1 MTLIASRLTTMP
13 IDTWDPR
20 QYDKFQRER
29 ERPFYDLLGLVRPA
43 LGMRVVDLGCGTGK
57 LTRVAH
63 QQLHALETTGIDRSG
78 SMLTEIR
85 SGVLPA
91 GLRFEIGTIE
101 GFVAQQTAAR
111 AVPGSAACD
120 LILSNAAFHWVEDHE
135 ALLHGLAAALP
146 PSGQLAF
153 QVPAQHDELSHRI
166 ADELTEVEPFK
177 TAFGGWR
184 RPQPVLTPEAYAR
197 LLYRCGFED
206 PNVRLI
212 VYCHVLAS
220 RDHVVEWMKGTLL
233 TEFERH
239 LPAGSDLFTPFVE
252 EYRRRLIGRLD
263 ASQPFFF
270 PFKRILCW
278 GQKAA

>member
-1 MTLIASRLTTMP
+1 MP

-29 ERPFYDLLGLVRPA
+29 EQPFYDLLGLVQPA
-43 LGMRVVDLGCGTGK
+43 PRMRVVDLGCGTGK

-63 QQLHALETTGIDRSG
+63 ERLQALETTGIDRSG

-85 SGVLPA
+85 ASALPS
-91 GLRFEIGTIE
+91 GLRFEVGTIE
-101 GFVAQQTAAR
+101 DFVAR
-111 AVPGSAACD
+111 PPGAPGHYD
-120 LILSNAAFHWVEDHE
+120 LILSNAAFHWIEDHE
-135 ALLHGLAAALP
+135 ALLHGLAAALA

-153 QVPAQHDELSHRI
+153 QVPAQHDEPSHVI
-166 ADELTEVEPFK
+166 ADELTGVEPFR
-177 TAFGGWR
+177 TAFGGWH
-184 RPQPVLTPEAYAR
+184 RPQPVLPPEAYAR
-197 LLYRCGFED
+197 LLYRCGFVD

-212 VYCHVLAS
+212 VYPHILAS
-220 RDHVVEWMKGTLL
+220 RDQVVEWMKGTLL

-239 LPAGSDLFTPFVE
+239 LPAGSDLFRQFVE
-252 EYRRRLIGRLD
+252 EYRRRLLGRLD

-278 GQKAA
+278 GQRPA

>member
-29 ERPFYDLLGLVRPA
+29 EQPFYDLLGLVRPA
-43 LGMRVVDLGCGTGK
+43 PGMRVVDLGCGTGK

-85 SGVLPA
+85 GGGLPA

-101 GFVAQQTAAR
+101 RFVAQQTAAR
-111 AVPGSAACD
+111 AVPGSAAYD
-120 LILSNAAFHWVEDHE
+120 LILSNAAFHWVEDHA

-212 VYCHVLAS
+212 VYGHVLSS
-220 RDHVVEWMKGTLL
+220 RDQVVEWMKGTLL